1 MVVVVILSMTMVVL
15 TTFLVAMM
23 MTVVHTSCTSSSR
36 AFFVLGVHVPSL
48 FPATRTTTT
57 TTTTT
62 SASTTNNRAQKNN
75 LVDDDE
81 RIVETKHAD
90 LRREKRRRTNS
101 DACPAA
107 LEGATCD
114 AVATDVKARAACFPK
129 APYNDWISVHKAV
142 FSVEQEQQRAALTTT
157 TTTTRE
163 EEEEEEEDGTSRTTT
178 NETYV
183 YVPDTPSLRRTR
195 HDEKAKEQFYKKEN
209 QNVDKSE
216 TGGGGGVSEKQAR
229 KMWHE
234 KQMALDKKKKKIKVN
249 GKVFSRGEVPEKD
262 LFGDTWNGRVDG
274 TEDENANRRQ
284 MFAKR
289 ASFKTCAVI
298 SSGAALK
305 GKRYGKT
312 IDEHEVVVRLN
323 NAPTIGYENDVGSF
337 TTLRL
342 TNTQYEGVREY
353 EDETVLTKWNGNPMD
368 LMRLGTKKTYAMN
381 PAFRQWAQQ
390 LDDTLNNHIITSG
403 LLMLFLL
410 LQKCERVSAFGFG
423 GKELEKWYY
432 DKRPSGKI
440 PKSAW
445 LNSGRGLVKYGHWN
459 TVSTNARE
467 EALFGAKENR
477 TLAEQ
482 PKVKVYGK
490 KDKRIGDMLGI
501 GAGKMANANKKKK
514 ENRKSVAV
522 PAADVAKKTLEE
534 KLDGLESAEEV
545 ESDMIAGE
553 IEDDGVAR
561 RKLLNLVSHV
571 ISRERQCMADLA
583 DLGVI
588 SIYS

>member
-1 MVVVVILSMTMVVL
+1 MMVVKIALVVAAV
-15 TTFLVAMM
+15 FA
-23 MTVVHTSCTSSSR
+23 SSSSESSESSS
-36 AFFVLGVHVPSL
+36 FVLGVHVPSL
-48 FPATRTTTT
+48 FPATRTTTIQT
-57 TTTTT
+57 TTR
-62 SASTTNNRAQKNN
+62 SSTTM
-75 LVDDDE
+75 

-90 LRREKRRRTNS
+90 LRREKRRHTNS
-101 DACPAA
+101 DGCPAA

-114 AVATDVKARAACFPK
+114 AVATDVKARASCFPRE
-129 APYNDWISVHKAV
+129 PYNDWISVHKAV
-142 FSVEQEQQRAALTTT
+142 FSVEQEQQRAALTTTT

-183 YVPDTPSLRRTR
+183 YVPDTPSLRRSR

-445 LNSGRGLVKYGHWN
+445 LNSGRGLVKYDHWN

-522 PAADVAKKTLEE
+522 AAADVAKKTLEE

>member
-1 MVVVVILSMTMVVL
+1 MSMMMVVL
-15 TTFLVAMM
+15 AFLVAMM
-23 MTVVHTSCTSSSR
+23 TVVASCTSSR
-36 AFFVLGVHVPSL
+36 AFVLGVHVPSL

-57 TTTTT
+57 TTT
-62 SASTTNNRAQKNN
+62 SASTTNNNAQKNN
-75 LVDDDE
+75 VDDE

-114 AVATDVKARAACFPK
+114 DVATDVKARAACFPK

-142 FSVEQEQQRAALTTT
+142 FSVEQHHHQQN
-157 TTTTRE
+157 E
-163 EEEEEEEDGTSRTTT
+163 EEEEEEKEDAGTSRRTT

-183 YVPDTPSLRRTR
+183 YVPDTPSLRRSR

-209 QNVDKSE
+209 QNVVDKSE
-216 TGGGGGVSEKQAR
+216 IGGGGGGGGVSEKQAR
-229 KMWHE
+229 RMWHE

-274 TEDENANRRQ
+274 TTEDENANRRQ

-390 LDDTLNNHIITSG
+390 LDDTLNNHIVTSG

-445 LNSGRGLVKYGHWN
+445 LNSGRGLVKCDHWN

-522 PAADVAKKTLEE
+522 AAADVAKKTLEE

>member
-1 MVVVVILSMTMVVL
+1 MVVVVVMSMTMDVL
-15 TTFLVAMM
+15 AFLVAMM
-23 MTVVHTSCTSSSR
+23 TVVASCTSSSSR
-36 AFFVLGVHVPSL
+36 AFVLGVHVPSL

-57 TTTTT
+57 TTTT
-62 SASTTNNRAQKNN
+62 SASATNNNHAQKNN
-75 LVDDDE
+75 FVDDDE

-142 FSVEQEQQRAALTTT
+142 FSVEQHHHQQNED
-157 TTTTRE
+157 E
-163 EEEEEEEDGTSRTTT
+163 EEEEKEDAGTSRRTT

-183 YVPDTPSLRRTR
+183 YVPDTPSLRRSR

-209 QNVDKSE
+209 QNVVDKSE

-229 KMWHE
+229 RMWHE

-274 TEDENANRRQ
+274 TTEDESANRRQ

-390 LDDTLNNHIITSG
+390 LDDTLNNHIVTSG

-445 LNSGRGLVKYGHWN
+445 LNSGRGLVKYDHWN

>member
-1 MVVVVILSMTMVVL
+1 M
-15 TTFLVAMM
+15 
-23 MTVVHTSCTSSSR
+23 
-36 AFFVLGVHVPSL
+36 
-48 FPATRTTTT
+48 
-57 TTTTT
+57 
-62 SASTTNNRAQKNN
+62 
-75 LVDDDE
+75 

-90 LRREKRRRTNS
+90 LRREKRRHTNS
-101 DACPAA
+101 DGCPAA

-114 AVATDVKARAACFPK
+114 AVATDVKARASCFPRE
-129 APYNDWISVHKAV
+129 PYNDWISVHKAV
-142 FSVEQEQQRAALTTT
+142 FSVEQEQQRAALTTTT

-183 YVPDTPSLRRTR
+183 YVPDTPSLRRSR

-445 LNSGRGLVKYGHWN
+445 LNSGRGLVKYDHWN

-522 PAADVAKKTLEE
+522 AAADVAKKTLEE

>member
-1 MVVVVILSMTMVVL
+1 MVVVVVVVVILSMTMVVQK
-15 TTFLVAMM
+15 TFLVAMM

-48 FPATRTTTT
+48 FPATRTTT

-142 FSVEQEQQRAALTTT
+142 FSVEQHHHQQNED
-157 TTTTRE
+157 E
-163 EEEEEEEDGTSRTTT
+163 EEEEKEDAGTSRRTT

-183 YVPDTPSLRRTR
+183 YVPDTPSLRRSR

-209 QNVDKSE
+209 QNVVDKSE

-229 KMWHE
+229 RMWHE

-274 TEDENANRRQ
+274 TTEDESANRRQ

-390 LDDTLNNHIITSG
+390 LDDTLNNHIVTSG

-445 LNSGRGLVKYGHWN
+445 LNSGRGLVKYDHWN

-514 ENRKSVAV
+514 ENRKSVAAA
-522 PAADVAKKTLEE
+522 AADVAKKTLEE

>member
-1 MVVVVILSMTMVVL
+1 MSSNGASMMVVKIA
-15 TTFLVAMM
+15 LVA
-23 MTVVHTSCTSSSR
+23 TVFASSSSESSESSS
-36 AFFVLGVHVPSL
+36 FVLGVHVPSL
-48 FPATRTTTT
+48 FPATRTTIQTT
-57 TTTTT
+57 PR
-62 SASTTNNRAQKNN
+62 SSNNM
-75 LVDDDE
+75 

-90 LRREKRRRTNS
+90 LRREKRRHTNS
-101 DACPAA
+101 DGCPAA

-114 AVATDVKARAACFPK
+114 AVATDVKARASCFPRE
-129 APYNDWISVHKAV
+129 PYNDWISVHKAV
-142 FSVEQEQQRAALTTT
+142 FSVEQEQQRAALTTTT

-183 YVPDTPSLRRTR
+183 YVPDTPSLRRSR

-445 LNSGRGLVKYGHWN
+445 LNSGRGLVKYDHWN

-522 PAADVAKKTLEE
+522 AAADVAKKTLEE

>member
-1 MVVVVILSMTMVVL
+1 MMVVKIALVVAAV
-15 TTFLVAMM
+15 FA
-23 MTVVHTSCTSSSR
+23 SSSSESSESSS
-36 AFFVLGVHVPSL
+36 FVLGVHVPSL

-57 TTTTT
+57 TTPR
-62 SASTTNNRAQKNN
+62 SSTTM
-75 LVDDDE
+75 

-90 LRREKRRRTNS
+90 LRREKRRHTNS
-101 DACPAA
+101 DGCPAA

-114 AVATDVKARAACFPK
+114 AVATDVKARASCFPRE
-129 APYNDWISVHKAV
+129 PYNDWISVHKAV
-142 FSVEQEQQRAALTTT
+142 FSVEQEQQRAALTTTT

-183 YVPDTPSLRRTR
+183 YVPDTPSLRRSR

-445 LNSGRGLVKYGHWN
+445 LNSGRGLVKYDHWN

-522 PAADVAKKTLEE
+522 AAADVAKKTLEE

>member
-1 MVVVVILSMTMVVL
+1 
-15 TTFLVAMM
+15 
-23 MTVVHTSCTSSSR
+23 
-36 AFFVLGVHVPSL
+36 
-48 FPATRTTTT
+48 
-57 TTTTT
+57 
-62 SASTTNNRAQKNN
+62 
-75 LVDDDE
+75 
-81 RIVETKHAD
+81 
-90 LRREKRRRTNS
+90 
-101 DACPAA
+101 
-107 LEGATCD
+107 
-114 AVATDVKARAACFPK
+114 
-129 APYNDWISVHKAV
+129 
-142 FSVEQEQQRAALTTT
+142 LTTT

-178 NETYV
+178 TNETYV
-183 YVPDTPSLRRTR
+183 YVPDTPSLRRSR

-445 LNSGRGLVKYGHWN
+445 LNSGRGLVKYDHWN

-522 PAADVAKKTLEE
+522 AAADVAKKTLEE

>member
-1 MVVVVILSMTMVVL
+1 MTMDVL
-15 TTFLVAMM
+15 AFLVAMM
-23 MTVVHTSCTSSSR
+23 TVVASCASSC
-36 AFFVLGVHVPSL
+36 AFVLGVHVPSL

-57 TTTTT
+57 T
-62 SASTTNNRAQKNN
+62 SASATNNNHAQKNN
-75 LVDDDE
+75 FVDDDE

-142 FSVEQEQQRAALTTT
+142 FSVEHHHHQQN
-157 TTTTRE
+157 E
-163 EEEEEEEDGTSRTTT
+163 EEEEEEKEDAGTSRRTT

-183 YVPDTPSLRRTR
+183 YVPDTPSLRRSR

-209 QNVDKSE
+209 QNVAGE

-234 KQMALDKKKKKIKVN
+234 KQMALDKKKKKTKVN

-390 LDDTLNNHIITSG
+390 LDDTLNNHIVTSG

-445 LNSGRGLVKYGHWN
+445 LNSGRGLVKYDHWN

-522 PAADVAKKTLEE
+522 AAADVAKKTLEE

>member
-1 MVVVVILSMTMVVL
+1 MVVVVVMSMTMDVL
-15 TTFLVAMM
+15 AFLVAMM
-23 MTVVHTSCTSSSR
+23 TVVASCTSSSSR
-36 AFFVLGVHVPSL
+36 AFVLGVHVPSL

-57 TTTTT
+57 T
-62 SASTTNNRAQKNN
+62 SASATNNNHAQKNN
-75 LVDDDE
+75 FVDDDE

-142 FSVEQEQQRAALTTT
+142 FSVEQHHHQQNED
-157 TTTTRE
+157 E
-163 EEEEEEEDGTSRTTT
+163 EEEEKEDAGTSRRTT

-183 YVPDTPSLRRTR
+183 YVPDTPSLRRSR

-209 QNVDKSE
+209 QNVVDKSE

-229 KMWHE
+229 RMWHE

-274 TEDENANRRQ
+274 TTEDESANRRQ

-390 LDDTLNNHIITSG
+390 LDDTLNNHIVTSG

-445 LNSGRGLVKYGHWN
+445 LNSGRGLVKYDHWN

>member
-1 MVVVVILSMTMVVL
+1 MVVILSMTMVVL
-15 TTFLVAMM
+15 TFLVAMM
-23 MTVVHTSCTSSSR
+23 MTVVASCTSSSR
-36 AFFVLGVHVPSL
+36 AFVLGVHVPSL

-57 TTTTT
+57 TTT
-62 SASTTNNRAQKNN
+62 SASTTNNHAQKNN
-75 LVDDDE
+75 VDDDE

-129 APYNDWISVHKAV
+129 APYDDWISVHKAV
-142 FSVEQEQQRAALTTT
+142 FSVEHHHHQQNEED
-157 TTTTRE
+157 E
-163 EEEEEEEDGTSRTTT
+163 EEEGKEDAGTSRRTT

-183 YVPDTPSLRRTR
+183 YVPDTPSLRRSR

-209 QNVDKSE
+209 QNVVDKSE
-216 TGGGGGVSEKQAR
+216 TGGGGGGGVSEKQAR
-229 KMWHE
+229 RMWHE

-274 TEDENANRRQ
+274 TTEDESANRRQ

-390 LDDTLNNHIITSG
+390 LDDTLNNHIVTSG

-445 LNSGRGLVKYGHWN
+445 LNSGRGLVKYDHWN

-514 ENRKSVAV
+514 ENRKSVAAA
-522 PAADVAKKTLEE
+522 AADVTKKTLEE

>member
-1 MVVVVILSMTMVVL
+1 MMVVKIA
-15 TTFLVAMM
+15 LVAA
-23 MTVVHTSCTSSSR
+23 VFASSSSESSESSS
-36 AFFVLGVHVPSL
+36 FVLGVHVPSL
-48 FPATRTTTT
+48 FPATRTTTIQT
-57 TTTTT
+57 TPR
-62 SASTTNNRAQKNN
+62 SSTTM
-75 LVDDDE
+75 

-90 LRREKRRRTNS
+90 LRREKRRHTNS
-101 DACPAA
+101 DGCPAA

-114 AVATDVKARAACFPK
+114 AVATDVKARASCFPRE
-129 APYNDWISVHKAV
+129 PYNDWISVHKAV
-142 FSVEQEQQRAALTTT
+142 FSVEQEQQRAALTTTT

-183 YVPDTPSLRRTR
+183 YVPDTPSLRRSR

-216 TGGGGGVSEKQAR
+216 TGGGGVSEKQAR

-445 LNSGRGLVKYGHWN
+445 LNSGRGLVKYDHWN

-522 PAADVAKKTLEE
+522 AAADVAKKTLEE

>member
-1 MVVVVILSMTMVVL
+1 MSSNGASMMVVKIA
-15 TTFLVAMM
+15 LVA
-23 MTVVHTSCTSSSR
+23 TVFASSSSESSS
-36 AFFVLGVHVPSL
+36 FVLGVHVPSL
-48 FPATRTTTT
+48 FPATRTTTIQT
-57 TTTTT
+57 TTR
-62 SASTTNNRAQKNN
+62 SSTTM
-75 LVDDDE
+75 

-90 LRREKRRRTNS
+90 LRREKRRHTNS
-101 DACPAA
+101 VGCPAA

-114 AVATDVKARAACFPK
+114 AVATDVKARASCFPRE
-129 APYNDWISVHKAV
+129 PYNDWISVHKAV

-183 YVPDTPSLRRTR
+183 YVPDTPSLRRSR

-445 LNSGRGLVKYGHWN
+445 LNSGRGLVKYDHWN

-522 PAADVAKKTLEE
+522 AAADVAKKTLEE

>member
-1 MVVVVILSMTMVVL
+1 MMVVKIA
-15 TTFLVAMM
+15 LVAA
-23 MTVVHTSCTSSSR
+23 VFASSSSESSESSS
-36 AFFVLGVHVPSL
+36 FVLGVHVPSL
-48 FPATRTTTT
+48 FPATRTTTIQT
-57 TTTTT
+57 TPR
-62 SASTTNNRAQKNN
+62 SSTTM
-75 LVDDDE
+75 

-90 LRREKRRRTNS
+90 LRREKRRHTNS
-101 DACPAA
+101 DGCPAA

-114 AVATDVKARAACFPK
+114 AVATDVKARASCFPRE
-129 APYNDWISVHKAV
+129 PYNDWISVHKAV

-157 TTTTRE
+157 TTTTTRE
-163 EEEEEEEDGTSRTTT
+163 EEEEEEEDGKSRTTT

-183 YVPDTPSLRRTR
+183 YVPDTPSLRRSR

-445 LNSGRGLVKYGHWN
+445 LNSGRGLVKYDHWN

-522 PAADVAKKTLEE
+522 AAADVAKKTLEE

>member
-1 MVVVVILSMTMVVL
+1 MTM
-15 TTFLVAMM
+15 
-23 MTVVHTSCTSSSR
+23 
-36 AFFVLGVHVPSL
+36 
-48 FPATRTTTT
+48 RTTTT
-57 TTTTT
+57 STTRDSRDIIFSQLSSTTTLTMCSTSSSSFSSRQRRPKKGVVVFKAVVVVVVVWLAMMMMMSASTFFVESVEAATTPVVNDRATTTTT
-62 SASTTNNRAQKNN
+62 LDNGSFGSKESTNWQSDPSYRKMAPKSLVFPGTHDSGAYFLTNTFQPGKQSPVPDWVKSVSKVAKTVGIPIEELVARWAKTQKQTVFEQ
-75 LVDDDE
+75 L
-81 RIVETKHAD
+81 RTGARYLD
-90 LRREKRRRTNS
+90 LRCGWQGR
-101 DACPAA
+101 
-107 LEGATCD
+107 G
-114 AVATDVKARAACFPK
+114 
-129 APYNDWISVHKAV
+129 
-142 FSVEQEQQRAALTTT
+142 
-157 TTTTRE
+157 
-163 EEEEEEEDGTSRTTT
+163 G
-178 NETYV
+178 
-183 YVPDTPSLRRTR
+183 
-195 HDEKAKEQFYKKEN
+195 
-209 QNVDKSE
+209 
-216 TGGGGGVSEKQAR
+216 GGGGGVSEKQAR
-229 KMWHE
+229 RMWHE

-274 TEDENANRRQ
+274 TTEDESANRRQ

-390 LDDTLNNHIITSG
+390 LDDTLNNHIVTSG

-445 LNSGRGLVKYGHWN
+445 LNSGRGLVKYDHWN

>member
-1 MVVVVILSMTMVVL
+1 MSSNGASMMVVKIA
-15 TTFLVAMM
+15 LVA
-23 MTVVHTSCTSSSR
+23 TVFASSSSESSESSS
-36 AFFVLGVHVPSL
+36 FVLGVHVPSL
-48 FPATRTTTT
+48 FPATRTTIQTT
-57 TTTTT
+57 PR
-62 SASTTNNRAQKNN
+62 SSNNM
-75 LVDDDE
+75 

-90 LRREKRRRTNS
+90 LRREKRRHTNS
-101 DACPAA
+101 DGCPAA

-114 AVATDVKARAACFPK
+114 AVATDVKARASCFPRE
-129 APYNDWISVHKAV
+129 PYNDWISVHKAV
-142 FSVEQEQQRAALTTT
+142 FSVEQEQQRAALTT

-183 YVPDTPSLRRTR
+183 YVPDTPSLRRSR

-353 EDETVLTKWNGNPMD
+353 DDETVLTKWNGNPMD

-445 LNSGRGLVKYGHWN
+445 LNSGRGLVKYDHWN

-522 PAADVAKKTLEE
+522 AAADVAKKTLEE

>member
-1 MVVVVILSMTMVVL
+1 MSSGASMMVVKIA
-15 TTFLVAMM
+15 LVAA
-23 MTVVHTSCTSSSR
+23 VFASSSSESSESSS
-36 AFFVLGVHVPSL
+36 FVLGVHVPSL
-48 FPATRTTTT
+48 FPATRTTTIQT
-57 TTTTT
+57 TPR
-62 SASTTNNRAQKNN
+62 SSNNM
-75 LVDDDE
+75 

-90 LRREKRRRTNS
+90 LRREKRRHTNS
-101 DACPAA
+101 DGCPAA

-114 AVATDVKARAACFPK
+114 AVATDVKARASCFPRE
-129 APYNDWISVHKAV
+129 PYNDWISVHKAV
-142 FSVEQEQQRAALTTT
+142 FSVEQEQQRAALTTTT

-183 YVPDTPSLRRTR
+183 YVPDTPSLRRSR

-445 LNSGRGLVKYGHWN
+445 LNSGRGLVKYDHWN

-522 PAADVAKKTLEE
+522 AAADVAKKTLEE

>member
-1 MVVVVILSMTMVVL
+1 MLVVKIA
-15 TTFLVAMM
+15 LVAA
-23 MTVVHTSCTSSSR
+23 VFASSSSSESSESSS
-36 AFFVLGVHVPSL
+36 FVLGVHVPSL

-57 TTTTT
+57 TTTR
-62 SASTTNNRAQKNN
+62 SSTTM
-75 LVDDDE
+75 

-90 LRREKRRRTNS
+90 LRREKRRHTNS
-101 DACPAA
+101 DGCPAA

-114 AVATDVKARAACFPK
+114 AVATDVKARASCFPRE
-129 APYNDWISVHKAV
+129 PYNDWISVHKAV

-183 YVPDTPSLRRTR
+183 YVPDTPSLRRSR

-249 GKVFSRGEVPEKD
+249 GKVFSRGEIPEKD

-445 LNSGRGLVKYGHWN
+445 LNSGRGLVKYDHWN

-522 PAADVAKKTLEE
+522 AAADVAKKTLEE

-553 IEDDGVAR
+553 IEDDSVAR

>member
-1 MVVVVILSMTMVVL
+1 MRTTAPGGLLVL
-15 TTFLVAMM
+15 V
-23 MTVVHTSCTSSSR
+23 
-36 AFFVLGVHVPSL
+36 FFFFFFSFAVTAVHVPSL
-48 FPATRTTTT
+48 FPARDFGKGGEG

-62 SASTTNNRAQKNN
+62 SFPGKSSTTSGNGLNK
-75 LVDDDE
+75 
-81 RIVETKHAD
+81 IIETKQAD
-90 LRREKRRRTNS
+90 LRYEKRRKGGDENNN
-101 DACPAA
+101 CPAA
-107 LEGATCD
+107 LTGQFCER
-114 AVATDVKARAACFPK
+114 VARDVPACFPSK
-129 APYNDWISVHKAV
+129 PYNDWISVHKKV
-142 FSVEQEQQRAALTTT
+142 FYTESVVVNVDDDANNNDANDE
-157 TTTTRE
+157 TRSS
-163 EEEEEEEDGTSRTTT
+163 GSTT
-178 NETYV
+178 NNNNRVNNETFIFA
-183 YVPDTPSLRRTR
+183 PDTPSLRRSR
-195 HDEKAKEQFYKKEN
+195 HDEKAKEQFFKKE
-209 QNVDKSE
+209 QQKDGE
-216 TGGGGGVSEKQAR
+216 TTMSEKQAR
-229 KMWHE
+229 KIWHE

-249 GKVFSRGEVPEKD
+249 GKVFNRGEVPEKD
-262 LFGDTWNGRVDG
+262 FFGDVWTGAVDG
-274 TEDENANRRQ
+274 SENDDGGQ

-289 ASFKTCAVI
+289 ASFKTCAVV

-305 GKRYGKT
+305 GKGYGKT

-323 NAPTIGYENDVGSF
+323 NAPTIGYEKDVGSF

-390 LDDTLNNHIITSG
+390 LDDTLNNHIVTSG
-403 LLMLFLL
+403 LLMLFLM

-445 LNSGRGLVKYGHWN
+445 LSSGRGVVKYENWN
-459 TVSTNARE
+459 TVSKHARE
-467 EALFGAKENR
+467 NALFGDKENR
-477 TLAEQ
+477 KLAEQ
-482 PKVKVYGK
+482 PKVKVYGN
-490 KDKRIGDMLGI
+490 KDKKIGDMLGI

-514 ENRKSVAV
+514 ESSKK
-522 PAADVAKKTLEE
+522 AAAALEIAK

-553 IEDDGVAR
+553 VEDDGIAR
-561 RKLLNLVSHV
+561 RKLLNMVSHV
-571 ISRERQCMADLA
+571 ISRERQCMASLA
-583 DLGVI
+583 DFGVI

>member
-1 MVVVVILSMTMVVL
+1 MVVVVVVILSMTMVVQK
-15 TTFLVAMM
+15 TFLVAMM

-48 FPATRTTTT
+48 FPATRTTT

-142 FSVEQEQQRAALTTT
+142 FSVEQHHHQQNED
-157 TTTTRE
+157 E
-163 EEEEEEEDGTSRTTT
+163 EEEEKEDAGTSRRTT

-183 YVPDTPSLRRTR
+183 YVPDTPSLRRSR

-209 QNVDKSE
+209 QNVVDKSE
-216 TGGGGGVSEKQAR
+216 TGGGGGGGGVSEKQAR
-229 KMWHE
+229 RMWHE

-274 TEDENANRRQ
+274 TTEDESANRRQ

-390 LDDTLNNHIITSG
+390 LDDTLNNHIVTSG

-445 LNSGRGLVKYGHWN
+445 LNSGRGLVKYDHWN

-514 ENRKSVAV
+514 ENRKSVAAA
-522 PAADVAKKTLEE
+522 AADVAKKTLEE

>member
-1 MVVVVILSMTMVVL
+1 MSSNGASMMVVKIA
-15 TTFLVAMM
+15 LVA
-23 MTVVHTSCTSSSR
+23 TVFASSSSESSESSS
-36 AFFVLGVHVPSL
+36 FVLGVHVPSL
-48 FPATRTTTT
+48 FPATRTTIQTT
-57 TTTTT
+57 PR
-62 SASTTNNRAQKNN
+62 SSNNM
-75 LVDDDE
+75 

-90 LRREKRRRTNS
+90 LRREKRRHTNS
-101 DACPAA
+101 DGCPAA

-114 AVATDVKARAACFPK
+114 AVATDVKARASCFPRE
-129 APYNDWISVHKAV
+129 PYNDWISVHKAV

-183 YVPDTPSLRRTR
+183 YVPDTPSLRRSR

-445 LNSGRGLVKYGHWN
+445 LNSGRGLVKYDHWN

-522 PAADVAKKTLEE
+522 AAADVAKKTLEE

>member
-1 MVVVVILSMTMVVL
+1 MMVVKIA
-15 TTFLVAMM
+15 LVAA
-23 MTVVHTSCTSSSR
+23 VFASSSSSESSESSS
-36 AFFVLGVHVPSL
+36 FVLGVHVPSL

-57 TTTTT
+57 TTR
-62 SASTTNNRAQKNN
+62 SSTTM
-75 LVDDDE
+75 

-142 FSVEQEQQRAALTTT
+142 FSVEQHHHQQNED
-157 TTTTRE
+157 E
-163 EEEEEEEDGTSRTTT
+163 EEEEKEDAGTSRRTT

-183 YVPDTPSLRRTR
+183 YVPDTPSLRRSR

-229 KMWHE
+229 RMWHE

-274 TEDENANRRQ
+274 TTEDESANRRQ

-390 LDDTLNNHIITSG
+390 LDDTLNNHIVTSG

-445 LNSGRGLVKYGHWN
+445 LNSGRGLVKYDHWN

>member
-1 MVVVVILSMTMVVL
+1 MVVVVVIVSMTMVVQK
-15 TTFLVAMM
+15 TFLVAMM
-23 MTVVHTSCTSSSR
+23 MTVVRTSCTSSSR

-48 FPATRTTTT
+48 FAPQ
-57 TTTTT
+57 
-62 SASTTNNRAQKNN
+62 NDDNDDDDEQPRAKNN

-142 FSVEQEQQRAALTTT
+142 FSVEHHHHHQQNED
-157 TTTTRE
+157 E
-163 EEEEEEEDGTSRTTT
+163 EEEEKEDAGTSRRTT

-183 YVPDTPSLRRTR
+183 YVPDTPSLRRSR

-209 QNVDKSE
+209 QNVVDK
-216 TGGGGGVSEKQAR
+216 TTGGGGGGGGVSEKQAR
-229 KMWHE
+229 RMWHE

-274 TEDENANRRQ
+274 TTEDESANRRQ

-390 LDDTLNNHIITSG
+390 LDDTLNNHIVTSG

-445 LNSGRGLVKYGHWN
+445 LNSGRGLVKYDHWN

-490 KDKRIGDMLGI
+490 KDKRIGDMLEL
-501 GAGKMANANKKKK
+501 AQARWQMRTRRRRRTGK
-514 ENRKSVAV
+514 V
-522 PAADVAKKTLEE
+522 
-534 KLDGLESAEEV
+534 
-545 ESDMIAGE
+545 
-553 IEDDGVAR
+553 
-561 RKLLNLVSHV
+561 
-571 ISRERQCMADLA
+571 
-583 DLGVI
+583 
-588 SIYS
+588 

>member
-1 MVVVVILSMTMVVL
+1 MSSNGASMMVVKIA
-15 TTFLVAMM
+15 LVA
-23 MTVVHTSCTSSSR
+23 TVFASSSSESSS
-36 AFFVLGVHVPSL
+36 FVLGVHVPSL
-48 FPATRTTTT
+48 FPATRTTIQTT
-57 TTTTT
+57 PR
-62 SASTTNNRAQKNN
+62 SSNNM
-75 LVDDDE
+75 

-90 LRREKRRRTNS
+90 LRREKRRHTNS
-101 DACPAA
+101 DGCPAA

-114 AVATDVKARAACFPK
+114 AVATDVKARASCFPRE
-129 APYNDWISVHKAV
+129 PYNDWISVHKAV
-142 FSVEQEQQRAALTTT
+142 FSVEQEQQRAALTTTT

-183 YVPDTPSLRRTR
+183 YVPDTPSLRRSR

-445 LNSGRGLVKYGHWN
+445 LNSGRGLVKYDHWN

-522 PAADVAKKTLEE
+522 AAADVAKKTLEE

>member
-1 MVVVVILSMTMVVL
+1 MMVVKIA
-15 TTFLVAMM
+15 LVA
-23 MTVVHTSCTSSSR
+23 TVFASSSSESSS
-36 AFFVLGVHVPSL
+36 FVLGVHVPSL
-48 FPATRTTTT
+48 FPATRTTTIQT
-57 TTTTT
+57 TTR
-62 SASTTNNRAQKNN
+62 SSTTM
-75 LVDDDE
+75 

-90 LRREKRRRTNS
+90 LRREKRRHTNS
-101 DACPAA
+101 VGCPAA

-114 AVATDVKARAACFPK
+114 AVATDVKARASCFPRE
-129 APYNDWISVHKAV
+129 PYNDWISVHKAV

-183 YVPDTPSLRRTR
+183 YVPDTPSLRRSR

-445 LNSGRGLVKYGHWN
+445 LNSGRGLVKYDHWN

-522 PAADVAKKTLEE
+522 AAADVAKKTLEE

>member
-1 MVVVVILSMTMVVL
+1 MMVVKIALVVAAV
-15 TTFLVAMM
+15 FA
-23 MTVVHTSCTSSSR
+23 SSSSESSESSS
-36 AFFVLGVHVPSL
+36 FVLGVHVPSL

-57 TTTTT
+57 TTTTR
-62 SASTTNNRAQKNN
+62 SSTTM
-75 LVDDDE
+75 

-90 LRREKRRRTNS
+90 LRREKRRHTNS
-101 DACPAA
+101 DGCPAA

-114 AVATDVKARAACFPK
+114 AVATDVKARASCFPRE
-129 APYNDWISVHKAV
+129 PYNDWISVHKAV
-142 FSVEQEQQRAALTTT
+142 FSVEQEQQRAALTTTT

-183 YVPDTPSLRRTR
+183 YVPDTPSLRRSR

-445 LNSGRGLVKYGHWN
+445 LNSGRGLVKYDHWN

-522 PAADVAKKTLEE
+522 AAADVAKKTLEE

>member
-1 MVVVVILSMTMVVL
+1 MMVVKIA
-15 TTFLVAMM
+15 LVAA
-23 MTVVHTSCTSSSR
+23 VFASSSSSESSESSS
-36 AFFVLGVHVPSL
+36 FVLGVHVPSL

-57 TTTTT
+57 TTTR
-62 SASTTNNRAQKNN
+62 SSTTM
-75 LVDDDE
+75 

-90 LRREKRRRTNS
+90 LRREKRRHTNS
-101 DACPAA
+101 DGCPAA

-114 AVATDVKARAACFPK
+114 AVATDVKARASCFPRE
-129 APYNDWISVHKAV
+129 PYNDWISVHKAV

-183 YVPDTPSLRRTR
+183 YVPDTPSLRRSR

-249 GKVFSRGEVPEKD
+249 GKVFSRGEIPEKD

-410 LQKCERVSAFGFG
+410 LQKCEGVSAFGFG

-445 LNSGRGLVKYGHWN
+445 LNSGRGLVKYDHWN

-522 PAADVAKKTLEE
+522 AAADVAKKTLEE

-553 IEDDGVAR
+553 IEDDSVAR

>member
-1 MVVVVILSMTMVVL
+1 MSSSGASMMVVKIA
-15 TTFLVAMM
+15 LVAA
-23 MTVVHTSCTSSSR
+23 VFASSSSESSESSS
-36 AFFVLGVHVPSL
+36 FVLGVHVPSL
-48 FPATRTTTT
+48 FPATRTTTIQT
-57 TTTTT
+57 TTR
-62 SASTTNNRAQKNN
+62 SSTTM
-75 LVDDDE
+75 

-90 LRREKRRRTNS
+90 LRREKRRHTNS
-101 DACPAA
+101 DGCPAA

-114 AVATDVKARAACFPK
+114 AVATDVKARASCFPRE
-129 APYNDWISVHKAV
+129 PYNDWISVHKAV

-157 TTTTRE
+157 TTTTTRE
-163 EEEEEEEDGTSRTTT
+163 EEEEEEEDGTSRTTTT

-183 YVPDTPSLRRTR
+183 YVPDTPSLRRSR

-445 LNSGRGLVKYGHWN
+445 LNSGRGLVKYDHWN

-522 PAADVAKKTLEE
+522 AAADVAKKTLEE

>member
-1 MVVVVILSMTMVVL
+1 MR
-15 TTFLVAMM
+15 TTKPGLLVFL
-23 MTVVHTSCTSSSR
+23 
-36 AFFVLGVHVPSL
+36 FFFFSISFATAVHVPSL
-48 FPATRTTTT
+48 FPAREDGGGKGGGTATSSSFPGKSSS
-57 TTTTT
+57 TT
-62 SASTTNNRAQKNN
+62 SSSSGNGDK
-75 LVDDDE
+75 
-81 RIVETKHAD
+81 IIETKQAD
-90 LRREKRRRTNS
+90 VRYEKRRKGGDNNN
-101 DACPAA
+101 CPAA
-107 LEGATCD
+107 LTGQFCER
-114 AVATDVKARAACFPK
+114 VARDVPACFPSK
-129 APYNDWISVHKAV
+129 PYNDWISVHKKV
-142 FSVEQEQQRAALTTT
+142 FYTESVVVNVDDDANNNDANDE
-157 TTTTRE
+157 
-163 EEEEEEEDGTSRTTT
+163 TSSSGSTT
-178 NETYV
+178 NNNNRVNNETFIFA
-183 YVPDTPSLRRTR
+183 PDTPSLRRSR
-195 HDEKAKEQFYKKEN
+195 HDEKAKEQFFKKE
-209 QNVDKSE
+209 QQKDGE
-216 TGGGGGVSEKQAR
+216 TTMSEKQAR
-229 KMWHE
+229 KIWHE

-249 GKVFSRGEVPEKD
+249 GKVFNRGEVPEKD
-262 LFGDTWNGRVDG
+262 FFGDVWTGAVDG
-274 TEDENANRRQ
+274 SENDDGGQ

-289 ASFKTCAVI
+289 ASFKTCAVV

-305 GKRYGKT
+305 GKGYGKT

-323 NAPTIGYENDVGSF
+323 NAPTIGYEKDVGSF

-390 LDDTLNNHIITSG
+390 LDDTLNNHIVTSG
-403 LLMLFLL
+403 LLMLFLM

-445 LNSGRGLVKYGHWN
+445 LSSGRGVVKYENWN
-459 TVSTNARE
+459 TVSKHARE
-467 EALFGAKENR
+467 NALFGDKENR
-477 TLAEQ
+477 KLAEQ
-482 PKVKVYGK
+482 PKVKVYGN

-514 ENRKSVAV
+514 ESSKK
-522 PAADVAKKTLEE
+522 AAALEIAK

-553 IEDDGVAR
+553 VEDDGIAR
-561 RKLLNLVSHV
+561 RKLLNMVSHV
-571 ISRERQCMADLA
+571 ISRERQCMASLA
-583 DLGVI
+583 DFGVI

>member
-1 MVVVVILSMTMVVL
+1 MVVVVMSMTMDVL
-15 TTFLVAMM
+15 AFLVAMM
-23 MTVVHTSCTSSSR
+23 TVVASCTSSSC
-36 AFFVLGVHVPSL
+36 AFVLGVHVPSL

-57 TTTTT
+57 TT
-62 SASTTNNRAQKNN
+62 SASTTNNHAQKNN
-75 LVDDDE
+75 FVDDDE

-142 FSVEQEQQRAALTTT
+142 FSVEQHHHQQNED
-157 TTTTRE
+157 E
-163 EEEEEEEDGTSRTTT
+163 EEEEKEDAGTSRRTT

-183 YVPDTPSLRRTR
+183 YVPDTPSLRRSR

-209 QNVDKSE
+209 QNVVDKSE
-216 TGGGGGVSEKQAR
+216 TGGGGGGGGGGVSEKQAR
-229 KMWHE
+229 RMWHE

-274 TEDENANRRQ
+274 TTEDESANRRQ

-390 LDDTLNNHIITSG
+390 LDDTLNNHIVTSG

-445 LNSGRGLVKYGHWN
+445 LNSGRGLVKYDHWN